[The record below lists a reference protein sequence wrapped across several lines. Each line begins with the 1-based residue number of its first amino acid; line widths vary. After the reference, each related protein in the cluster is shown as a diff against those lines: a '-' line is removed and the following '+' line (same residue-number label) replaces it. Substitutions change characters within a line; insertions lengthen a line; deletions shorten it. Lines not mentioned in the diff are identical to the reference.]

1 MSTIKE
7 YLEEIQG
14 RPVAVI
20 GMGVSNTPLI
30 KMLLRAGAEVT
41 VRDRVPRERA
51 AEQVQELESL
61 GARMILGEEYLQD
74 LHEDVIFRTPGLPP
88 NTPELVNAVQR
99 GIELSSEME
108 LFFQTCPSRLIGVTG
123 SDGKTTTTTIIAEF
137 LKEAGR
143 NVYVGGNIGKP
154 LLPDVADMV
163 EEDFAVLELS
173 SFQLMTMEQSPHI
186 AVVTNLSPNHLDYHH
201 TIEEYVRAKKNIFLH
216 QGPEDRLI
224 LNYDNAPTRA
234 LAREA
239 VCPVTFF
246 SRQERLEEGVYLR
259 DGAIWLT
266 NDQGSREVLPLE
278 LIQLPGDHNVE
289 NYMAAIAAVDGLV
302 PDRCVRAVARRFQG
316 VEHRIEFVRE
326 LDGVRWYN
334 DSIGT
339 SPSRTTACLESFD
352 RKVVLIAGGYDK
364 GIPFTQ
370 LGMEIV
376 DRVKAL
382 ILTGDTASAIRS
394 AAEQAPSFEASG
406 LVIREEEDLAA
417 AVRAARETAR
427 EGDVVVLS
435 PACAAGH
442 SLGEYSA
449 LAAAGALSPESTL
462 ELVSLRGKLMADA
475 DPDGKGGMAAILK
488 LNREAVNEIA
498 KAAAE
503 ATGEILIVANHN
515 TPAQFVISGTK
526 AAVEAALPLVKEKKG
541 RAVPLPVSGAFH
553 SPLMDTAAQELAKAL
568 NKMTWSRPR
577 FPVYSNVTGKAVTD
591 GESLR
596 ELATVQMI
604 SSVLWIDTIA
614 NQWHDGIRSW
624 VEVGPK
630 GTLSRMV
637 KPILD
642 AVPVEE
648 EVAITAVGSLEGVNA
663 FA

>member
-74 LHEDVIFRTPGLPP
+74 LHEDVIFRTPGLSP

-201 TIEEYVRAKKNIFLH
+201 TMEEYVRAKKNIFLH

-278 LIQLPGDHNVE
+278 LIQLPATTTWKTIWPPSPRWTAWSLT
-289 NYMAAIAAVDGLV
+289 AASGRWPGASREWSTASSSSGSWTECAGTTTPSAPAPAA
-302 PDRCVRAVARRFQG
+302 PPPA
-316 VEHRIEFVRE
+316 
-326 LDGVRWYN
+326 W
-334 DSIGT
+334 
-339 SPSRTTACLESFD
+339 SPS
-352 RKVVLIAGGYDK
+352 
-364 GIPFTQ
+364 
-370 LGMEIV
+370 
-376 DRVKAL
+376 
-382 ILTGDTASAIRS
+382 TGRW
-394 AAEQAPSFEASG
+394 
-406 LVIREEEDLAA
+406 
-417 AVRAARETAR
+417 
-427 EGDVVVLS
+427 
-435 PACAAGH
+435 C
-442 SLGEYSA
+442 
-449 LAAAGALSPESTL
+449 
-462 ELVSLRGKLMADA
+462 
-475 DPDGKGGMAAILK
+475 
-488 LNREAVNEIA
+488 
-498 KAAAE
+498 
-503 ATGEILIVANHN
+503 
-515 TPAQFVISGTK
+515 
-526 AAVEAALPLVKEKKG
+526 
-541 RAVPLPVSGAFH
+541 
-553 SPLMDTAAQELAKAL
+553 
-568 NKMTWSRPR
+568 
-577 FPVYSNVTGKAVTD
+577 
-591 GESLR
+591 
-596 ELATVQMI
+596 
-604 SSVLWIDTIA
+604 
-614 NQWHDGIRSW
+614 
-624 VEVGPK
+624 
-630 GTLSRMV
+630 
-637 KPILD
+637 
-642 AVPVEE
+642 
-648 EVAITAVGSLEGVNA
+648 
-663 FA
+663 

>member
-74 LHEDVIFRTPGLPP
+74 LHEDVIFRTPGLSP

-278 LIQLPGDHNVE
+278 GCTEYTVEAGRPDTIDRAKLEVLKGHGVGRISINPQTLEDHVLRAIGRKHAAGDIR
-289 NYMAAIAAVDGLV
+289 AANDL
-302 PDRCVRAVARRFQG
+302 ARSVG
-316 VEHRIEFVRE
+316 
-326 LDGVRWYN
+326 
-334 DSIGT
+334 
-339 SPSRTTACLESFD
+339 FD
-352 RKVVLIAGGYDK
+352 CINMDLIAGLPQD
-364 GIPFTQ
+364 
-370 LGMEIV
+370 
-376 DRVKAL
+376 
-382 ILTGDTASAIRS
+382 SC
-394 AAEQAPSFEASG
+394 
-406 LVIREEEDLAA
+406 
-417 AVRAARETAR
+417 
-427 EGDVVVLS
+427 EGF
-435 PACAAGH
+435 
-442 SLGEYSA
+442 
-449 LAAAGALSPESTL
+449 
-462 ELVSLRGKLMADA
+462 R
-475 DPDGKGGMAAILK
+475 
-488 LNREAVNEIA
+488 R
-498 KAAAE
+498 
-503 ATGEILIVANHN
+503 
-515 TPAQFVISGTK
+515 
-526 AAVEAALPLVKEKKG
+526 
-541 RAVPLPVSGAFH
+541 
-553 SPLMDTAAQELAKAL
+553 
-568 NKMTWSRPR
+568 
-577 FPVYSNVTGKAVTD
+577 
-591 GESLR
+591 
-596 ELATVQMI
+596 
-604 SSVLWIDTIA
+604 
-614 NQWHDGIRSW
+614 
-624 VEVGPK
+624 
-630 GTLSRMV
+630 
-637 KPILD
+637 
-642 AVPVEE
+642 
-648 EVAITAVGSLEGVNA
+648 SLEGVLEMEPENVTIHTLA
-663 FA
+663 LKKGSTLMERGGSLPSGAEVAEMLDFSREILIRRGYRPYYLYRQKYMSGALENVGWAKPGTENLYNIIMMEELQTVVSVGGGGVTKLVDYAAGRIVRLPNPKYPHDYLTSLKKVLAQKEELIRFYGSELP

>member
-74 LHEDVIFRTPGLPP
+74 LHEDVIFRTPGLSP

-201 TIEEYVRAKKNIFLH
+201 TMEEYVRAKKNIFLH

-246 SRQERLEEGVYLR
+246 SRQERLE
-259 DGAIWLT
+259 
-266 NDQGSREVLPLE
+266 QGSREVLPLE

-352 RKVVLIAGGYDK
+352 QKVVLIAGGYDK

-382 ILTGDTASAIRS
+382 ILTGDTAAAIRR
-394 AAEQAPSFEASG
+394 AVEQAPGFEASG

-417 AVRAARETAR
+417 AVGAARETAR

-435 PACAAGH
+435 PACAAFDRFKNFMERGQ
-442 SLGEYSA
+442 A
-449 LAAAGALSPESTL
+449 FKR
-462 ELVSLRGKLMADA
+462 LVQGL
-475 DPDGKGGMAAILK
+475 
-488 LNREAVNEIA
+488 
-498 KAAAE
+498 
-503 ATGEILIVANHN
+503 
-515 TPAQFVISGTK
+515 
-526 AAVEAALPLVKEKKG
+526 
-541 RAVPLPVSGAFH
+541 
-553 SPLMDTAAQELAKAL
+553 
-568 NKMTWSRPR
+568 
-577 FPVYSNVTGKAVTD
+577 
-591 GESLR
+591 
-596 ELATVQMI
+596 
-604 SSVLWIDTIA
+604 
-614 NQWHDGIRSW
+614 
-624 VEVGPK
+624 
-630 GTLSRMV
+630 
-637 KPILD
+637 
-642 AVPVEE
+642 
-648 EVAITAVGSLEGVNA
+648 
-663 FA
+663 

>member
-74 LHEDVIFRTPGLPP
+74 LHEDVIFRTPGLSP

-201 TIEEYVRAKKNIFLH
+201 TMEEFLH

-239 VCPVTFF
+239 ACPVTFF

-266 NDQGSREVLPLE
+266 NEQGSREVLPLE

-302 PDRCVRAVARRFQG
+302 PDRCVRAVAALPG
-316 VEHRIEFVRE
+316 GGAPHRVRP
-326 LDGVRWYN
+326 G
-334 DSIGT
+334 
-339 SPSRTTACLESFD
+339 
-352 RKVVLIAGGYDK
+352 AG
-364 GIPFTQ
+364 
-370 LGMEIV
+370 
-376 DRVKAL
+376 
-382 ILTGDTASAIRS
+382 RS
-394 AAEQAPSFEASG
+394 A
-406 LVIREEEDLAA
+406 LVQRLHRHQPQPHHRLPGVLRPEGGADRGWIRQGNPL
-417 AVRAARETAR
+417 
-427 EGDVVVLS
+427 
-435 PACAAGH
+435 
-442 SLGEYSA
+442 YSA
-449 LAAAGALSPESTL
+449 WHGDRGPGEGPDPHRGHRRRHPPRGGAGPGL
-462 ELVSLRGKLMADA
+462 
-475 DPDGKGGMAAILK
+475 
-488 LNREAVNEIA
+488 
-498 KAAAE
+498 
-503 ATGEILIVANHN
+503 
-515 TPAQFVISGTK
+515 
-526 AAVEAALPLVKEKKG
+526 
-541 RAVPLPVSGAFH
+541 
-553 SPLMDTAAQELAKAL
+553 
-568 NKMTWSRPR
+568 
-577 FPVYSNVTGKAVTD
+577 
-591 GESLR
+591 
-596 ELATVQMI
+596 
-604 SSVLWIDTIA
+604 
-614 NQWHDGIRSW
+614 
-624 VEVGPK
+624 
-630 GTLSRMV
+630 
-637 KPILD
+637 
-642 AVPVEE
+642 
-648 EVAITAVGSLEGVNA
+648 
-663 FA
+663 